1 MLHPLATDASELT
14 DSELDKKVQELSKKL
29 MMANRMGNFELIQQ
43 VQMLLNDYQEA
54 QRTRERK
61 QLEETLRD
69 NDSDFDDIIDVG

>member
-1 MLHPLATDASELT
+1 MLHPLAVDASELT

-29 MMANRMGNFELIQQ
+29 MMANRMGNYELIQQ